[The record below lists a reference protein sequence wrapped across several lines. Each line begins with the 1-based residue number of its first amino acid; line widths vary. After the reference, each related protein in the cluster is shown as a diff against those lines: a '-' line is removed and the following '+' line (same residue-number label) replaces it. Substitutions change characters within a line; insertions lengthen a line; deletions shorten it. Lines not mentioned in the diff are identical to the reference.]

1 MRAGH
6 VTPLTLCCRPVECEA
21 EQLLADL
28 TLISHLTISLSLS
41 LTLKLTQEVFSLL
54 LNTCKN
60 LGLTYVPTNDDVKK
74 WIQQVDLNSDGK
86 ISLLEFEAF
95 VIKCMEKT
103 GYKTE

>member
-1 MRAGH
+1 MD
-6 VTPLTLCCRPVECEA
+6 
-21 EQLLADL
+21 LAR
-28 TLISHLTISLSLS
+28 
-41 LTLKLTQEVFSLL
+41 KLFNSIDKDHSGYITQDEVFSLL